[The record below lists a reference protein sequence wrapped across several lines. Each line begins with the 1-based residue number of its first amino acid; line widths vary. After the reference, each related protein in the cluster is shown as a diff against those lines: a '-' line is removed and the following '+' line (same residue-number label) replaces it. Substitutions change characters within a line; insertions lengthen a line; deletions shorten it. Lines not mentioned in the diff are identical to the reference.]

1 MAKVRLA
8 GPPAEAMGAP
18 ARATLT
24 ARLEGAPLE
33 RGVLLTVVR
42 RAFQE
47 AEVAVDGLAPDDLVR
62 ALLDAREQAATG

>member
-1 MAKVRLA
+1 
-8 GPPAEAMGAP
+8 
-18 ARATLT
+18 
-24 ARLEGAPLE
+24 
-33 RGVLLTVVR
+33 VR